1 MPGRRVASRPRA
13 SPSKT
18 PALKV
23 CMKPVL
29 ELQSVSKAYGAI
41 TVADDLSYQ
50 LGSGEA
56 LGVIG
61 PNGAGKTSMFNL
73 ITGTVRSDR
82 GTIYLNGQDV
92 TRHSAAKRCRAGVAR
107 SFQIPQPF
115 SRMTVFENTL
125 VAATHGTQNTLAAAN
140 AHCLE
145 VLELTGLIDSA
156 NDPAGKLTLLG
167 RKRLELARA
176 LCARPQ
182 VLLLDEIAGGLTEK
196 ECQDLV
202 TTINTIRQTG
212 LSIIWIEHIVH
223 ALLSVVDR
231 LIVIDF
237 GRKIADGDPKETMA
251 SQAVQEI
258 YMGVDADG

>member
-1 MPGRRVASRPRA
+1 MSA
-13 SPSKT
+13 
-18 PALKV
+18 
-23 CMKPVL
+23 VL
-29 ELQSVSKAYGAI
+29 ELNGVSKAYGAI
-41 TVADDLSYQ
+41 TVADDLTYK
-50 LGSGEA
+50 LGHGEA

-73 ITGTVRSDR
+73 ITGTVRADSGQVVLD
-82 GTIYLNGQDV
+82 GQDV

-115 SRMTVFENTL
+115 SGMTVFENTL
-125 VAATHGTQNTLAAAN
+125 VAATHGTQNSLAKAN
-140 AHCLE
+140 RHCLE
-145 VLELTGLIDSA
+145 VLELTGLIGKA
-156 NDPAGKLTLLG
+156 NDLSGKLTLLG

-176 LCARPQ
+176 LCARPK

-196 ECQDLV
+196 ECHDLV
-202 TTINTIRQTG
+202 ETINTIRKTG

-237 GRKIADGDPKETMA
+237 GKKIAEGDPKETMA

-258 YMGVDADG
+258 YMGVDADA